1 MDRRNL
7 AGGLACLAVF
17 AGTFFLTG
25 NAAVYMNIAAM
36 AIVVSGVLTAMFL
49 SYPAGTIKNAFKVA
63 KNAYS
68 TKPPTPE
75 EIVETMLDMAVKSK
89 IDGVMSLEED
99 EEQTSQSFL
108 RNGLQML
115 VDNYKK
121 SEIRDCLNAEM
132 SFFSMRRSQ
141 NERIFQTMAKLAP
154 AFGVAGSVIG
164 LIGLM
169 AGIGDTGAIVKHIP
183 IAFISTLYGIILSN
197 MIFMPMAEAINA
209 KTKAELLNQKLI
221 MEGVIAILNEQNP
234 YKLERKLTSFL
245 TPSMREGKASQ
256 VRAITKK
263 YIGSKKNSEA
273 RPAEPVL
280 KEVKLS
286 RAS

>member
-7 AGGLACLAVF
+7 AGGLVCLAIF

-25 NAAVYMNIAAM
+25 DGAVYLNIAAL
-36 AIVVSGVLTAMFL
+36 AIVFSGVLTAMFL
-49 SYPAGTIKNAFKVA
+49 SYPASSIKNAFRVA
-63 KNAYS
+63 RNAYS
-68 TKPPTPE
+68 HQPPTPE

-99 EEQTSQSFL
+99 EEQTSVSFL

-121 SEIRDCLNAEM
+121 REIRECLSSEM

-141 NERIFQTMAKLAP
+141 NERIFQTMARLAP

-169 AGIGDTGAIVKHIP
+169 AGIGDTGTIVKHIP
-183 IAFISTLYGIILSN
+183 IAFVSTLYGIVLSN
-197 MIFMPMAEAINA
+197 LVFMPMAEAINA

-245 TPSMREGKASQ
+245 TPSQREGKTAQ

-263 YIGSKKNSEA
+263 YIGSKKKGAPREEA
-273 RPAEPVL
+273 PVL